1 MPLPSSQSDAQAMAQ
16 PTSYSLPT
24 VEWGE
29 GSFACLLPIK
39 FTASANRAPQPVQSG
54 QPQTDLSFL
63 FYPDGICPGSH
74 LPSSV

>member
-1 MPLPSSQSDAQAMAQ
+1 MPLPIWQPDTQGMAQ
-16 PTSYSLPT
+16 PTSYPLPT

-39 FTASANRAPQPVQSG
+39 FTASANRAPQPASSSL
-54 QPQTDLSFL
+54 PQIDLSSV